1 MENASKALII
11 AGAILLAI
19 LIIGLGV
26 FIYNQA
32 SNTVGETGMDQV
44 AIRQFNGQFEP
55 YINKTIDSTAAKA
68 LIDTVNSS
76 NNTGKNLVRLPEI
89 SNKSQIQTGHKYN
102 VEAYQPE
109 GVINEIIITDT
120 ITSASTG
127 GSSVGDGEVAGGGG
141 AQEEPTEPD
150 PYLEDLVSEFNYQF
164 NGLIPV
170 KGDNNRPK
178 YLYPSTAV
186 RLVEIIENSNKEYD
200 WQVQQYGEKV
210 SIDTSSLCYAVIA
223 QYDNST
229 GRVLSITF
237 QGRDSIPDNII

>member
-32 SNTVGETGMDQV
+32 SNTVGETGMDQAAV
-44 AIRQFNGQFEP
+44 RQFNGQFEP

-102 VEAYQPE
+102 VEAYQPD

-127 GSSVGDGEVAGGGG
+127 GSNGLQEIDPESFNEQFVGYMHVPPLEDAIRHADGETANFNITPQQT
-141 AQEEPTEPD
+141 AELRD
-150 PYLEDLVSEFNYQF
+150 LLERSNKTYSKQIEYTKIKIAEDVLNY
-164 NGLIPV
+164 NVRSVYG
-170 KGDNNRPK
+170 KDG
-178 YLYPSTAV
+178 YLYRV
-186 RLVEIIENSNKEYD
+186 IIEEGDIESIVE
-200 WQVQQYGEKV
+200 EKK
-210 SIDTSSLCYAVIA
+210 
-223 QYDNST
+223 
-229 GRVLSITF
+229 
-237 QGRDSIPDNII
+237 